1 MDKNDDAPPIIPDTS
16 HLGEEFENSYVSRP
30 NTSISEN
37 SVQTVESTGYT
48 DDEVF
53 SNFYFLNII
62 YFNIVN

>member
-53 SNFYFLNII
+53 ANFYFLK
-62 YFNIVN
+62 YYLF

>member
-48 DDEVF
+48 DDEVLA
-53 SNFYFLNII
+53 NLYFLK
-62 YFNIVN
+62 YYLF